1 MTQHCDILLEG
12 GVVVTMDDSR
22 RVIERGVVAVRGN
35 RIAAVGTQAEL
46 SGWRAQR
53 IVDCSGQAVIP
64 GLIDSHN
71 HLFQVA
77 GRGLGDGMALW
88 QWLSE
93 FMLPL
98 AAGIQ
103 PQEAVAAVRVGALE
117 AMSSG
122 TTTIIDNHYAPNDTA
137 ATLQVAGALH
147 DMGLRGAVAR
157 GVFGPFTDIARDNH
171 LSPLLFQNS
180 TRHEID
186 SMRECL
192 AEWHSDRVQIWSSP
206 INVIY
211 NDQDLVRGLV
221 QLADEFDVRWQTHCS
236 EAAIDPEI
244 YQQAYGLRPFI
255 WMEKE
260 GLLGHRASFAHA
272 IWLDDAEIECSG
284 ARQCGIAHNP
294 MSNQYLAS
302 GAMRLRD
309 ARAAGATVGMGADGA
324 AGHLMDMFQ
333 IMRQMVYVQRLHTL
347 DPEASFAEEAFELAT
362 RGGAQLA
369 GLDAGRLEQGRLAD
383 IAVVSMRGAHMA
395 PCFNPVANLVYCAS
409 GRDVTLTI
417 VDGHVV
423 YENGRATLVDQD
435 EIVRDAHV
443 QCKRLIERLDIP
455 TRRKASAPVR

>member
-1 MTQHCDILLEG
+1 MTQHCDVLLEG
-12 GVVVTMDDSR
+12 GVVVTMDDTR
-22 RVIERGVVAVRGN
+22 RIIECGAVAVRGN

-46 SGWRAQR
+46 SGWRADR
-53 IVDCSGQAVIP
+53 TIDCAGQVVIP

-98 AAGIQ
+98 AAGIR
-103 PQEAVAAVRVGALE
+103 PEEAVAAVRVGALE
-117 AMSSG
+117 ALSSG
-122 TTTIIDNHYAPNDTA
+122 TTTIIDNHYAPNDA
-137 ATLQVAGALH
+137 ATTLRVAAALH
-147 DMGLRGAVAR
+147 DMGLRGAIAR
-157 GVFGPFTDIARDNH
+157 GVFGPFTDIARDNQ
-171 LSPLLFQNS
+171 LSPLLFQNT

-192 AEWHSDRVQIWSSP
+192 TEWRSDRVQIWPSP

-221 QLADEFDVRWQTHCS
+221 ELADEFNVRWQTHCS
-236 EAAIDPEI
+236 EALVDPEI
-244 YQQAYGLRPFI
+244 YLQAYGLRPFV
-255 WMEKE
+255 WMENE
-260 GLLGHRASFAHA
+260 GLLSPSASFAHA

-284 ARQCGIAHNP
+284 GRQCGIAHNP
-294 MSNQYLAS
+294 MSNEYLAS

-309 ARAAGATVGMGADGA
+309 ARKAGATIGMGADGA

-347 DPEASFAEEAFELAT
+347 DPEATFAEEAFELAT

-369 GLDAGRLEQGRLAD
+369 GIDAGSLEPGKLAD
-383 IAVVSMRGAHMA
+383 IAVVSLRGAHMA

-409 GRDVTLTI
+409 GRDVTLTM
-417 VDGHVV
+417 VDGRVV
-423 YENGRATLVDQD
+423 YENGRATLVNHE
-435 EIVRDAHV
+435 EIVRQAHEHCNAV
-443 QCKRLIERLDIP
+443 IERLNIP
-455 TRRKASAPVR
+455 TRRAQAALPQ